1 MASVHP
7 TGEASFTT
15 AGSFTWTA
23 PTDVVKVSVVCVG
36 GGGTGGNSSGGAG
49 GGLAW
54 RNNITVSPGTGYTIV
69 VGQYSTAQTTQ
80 FGGSSSAF
88 GTIATGGQC
97 GQYLTTQYTN
107 HTLPAP
113 GGPSGTYDGGGVGG
127 TCLGGPGKNFTN
139 NLGPEATAGGGG
151 AAGYTGDGGAGA
163 GAEVRNTWGNTP
175 NVDYKYE
182 GQYTRDALNGAGGG
196 GGGGGSR
203 RTSQTYSPYAGG
215 MGGGGVGLLGE
226 AASGIGGNTDR
237 AAASSDLNPICVAGG
252 GGSGGERGGISI
264 SRTGNTNGRGTGG
277 LYGGGGGSMSAGVGG
292 RGAVR
297 IMWGPGRSFP
307 RRAST

>member
-7 TGEASFTT
+7 TGEASFTS

-69 VGQYSTAQTTQ
+69 VGQYSSSHPTNV
-80 FGGSSSAF
+80 GGSSSAF
-88 GTIATGGQC
+88 GTIATGGQT
-97 GQYLTTQYTN
+97 GQNLSTQSSYKL
-107 HTLPAP
+107 LPAP

-127 TCLGGPGKNFTN
+127 GCLGGTGKNFTPN
-139 NLGPEATAGGGG
+139 IGSEGTAGGGG

-163 GAEVRNTWGNTP
+163 GAEVRNNWGTTP
-175 NVDYKYE
+175 NVDYKDE
-182 GQYTRDALNGAGGG
+182 GQYTLDALNGAGGG

-203 RTSQTYSPYAGG
+203 RTLQNYSSYAGG

-226 AASGIGGNTDR
+226 AASGIGGHTDR
-237 AAASSDLNPICVAGG
+237 AAYRSDLTAICVAGG

-264 SRTGNTNGRGTGG
+264 SRSGNTSGRGTGG